1 MENGRRPLDGIRVLE
16 LASIVAG
23 PFCGGLMAEF
33 GAEVIKTEIPGR
45 GDDIR
50 RMGPQEDGVGYWWA
64 QENRG
69 KKVFTLDLHHAKG
82 QEIVKRLVPQVDVVL
97 ENFRPGIL
105 EKWHLGWED
114 LSRINPRLI
123 MARITAFGQTGPRS
137 HGPGFAAIG
146 SAFGGTWYLNG
157 TPDQPPVRP
166 APVYPDYLTG
176 LFTAFGVLAA
186 LRHRDNTGEGQWID
200 AALYE
205 SAFRVTEYSSTFYG
219 RQGVVRERGSRQHVG
234 WPGAACETKDGHW
247 VAYTAPAQHLFERL
261 CTMLGQPDLPKDAR
275 FTTAEA
281 RSQNL
286 PAFMEE
292 VVQWFAART
301 YDEVEQALEKHQVPY
316 SRVMTMADVFDDPHY
331 AVRNMLLDVPHPTL
345 GSLPQPAVVP
355 KLSASP
361 GRVSHAGPALGEH
374 TEEILGG
381 MLGMS
386 SDDIA
391 VLRAEG
397 VV

>member
-261 CTMLGQPDLPKDAR
+261 CTMLGQPDLPKDVR

-301 YDEVEQALEKHQVPY
+301 YDEVEQTLEKHQVPY

>member
-1 MENGRRPLDGIRVLE
+1 MENGPRPLDGIRVLE

-23 PFCGGLMAEF
+23 PFCGALMAEF

-105 EKWHLGWED
+105 EKWNLGWEE
-114 LSRINPRLI
+114 LHRINPRLI
-123 MARITAFGQTGPRS
+123 MARVTAFGQTGPRS

-166 APVYPDYLTG
+166 TPVYPDYLTG

-186 LRHRDNTGEGQWID
+186 LRHRDNTGAGQWID

-205 SAFRVTEYSSTFYG
+205 SAFRVTEYSATFYG
-219 RQGVVRERGSRQHVG
+219 RQGVVRERGARQHVG
-234 WPGAACETKDGHW
+234 WPGAACQTKDGHW

-261 CTMLGQPDLPKDAR
+261 CAMLGQPDLPKDAR

-281 RSQNL
+281 RSANL
-286 PAFMEE
+286 PEFMEE

-316 SRVMTMADVFDDPHY
+316 SRIMTMADVFTDPHY
-331 AVRNMLLDVPHPTL
+331 KVRNMLLDVPHPTL

-361 GRVSHAGPALGEH
+361 GRVPHAGPALGEH
-374 TEEILGG
+374 TEEILGA

-386 SDDIA
+386 PAEIA
-391 VLRAEG
+391 ALRAEG